1 MKIKNLRTNLTA
13 TVILGAVLLSPIIVA
28 AQTAGKTGMNPK
40 MTVQVDGLTCPFC
53 AYGLEKRIKAIPAVQ
68 KSIISLEDGTVV
80 LIPRAG
86 QHIGID
92 KVKEAVIAGGFTP
105 REFHVALAGKL
116 IDWNGMS
123 ALLINATNGDG
134 LTVETIYV
142 LKDND
147 ELKRLKEAAKSSG
160 QDVFLTGQASEA
172 PPLGYS
178 DWHPYIVDIK
188 TFQVL

>member
-53 AYGLEKRIKAIPAVQ
+53 AYGLEKRIKEIPAVQ
-68 KSIISLEDGTVV
+68 KSIINLEEGIVE
-80 LIPRAG
+80 LIPNKG
-86 QHIGID
+86 QHIEID

-160 QDVFLTGQASEA
+160 QEVFLTGQASEA
-172 PPLGYS
+172 PPLGYT

-188 TFQVL
+188 TFQVH